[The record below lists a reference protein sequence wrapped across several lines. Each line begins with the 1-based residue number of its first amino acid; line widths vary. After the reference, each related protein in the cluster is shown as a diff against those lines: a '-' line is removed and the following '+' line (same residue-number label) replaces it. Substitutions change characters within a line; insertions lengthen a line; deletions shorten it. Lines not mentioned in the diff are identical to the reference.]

1 MAHKKNNTITHEG
14 PWSQRQR
21 LEHISRV
28 LFWRGW
34 IRRSDLTSYYGISP
48 QQVSADLVV
57 FQNLQP
63 DAVYYETHRKRYE
76 IRENFQPGLY
86 TPDPIAD
93 LQLLGYLSRSEVSI
107 FEEAP
112 SPLKVCITKH
122 TCQLV
127 RSALAQQSVEVEYFC
142 ANSGETSWHRMSP
155 SKFIFDGLQLHV
167 RGWCFTCNGYRDFVI
182 SRISGIRKPIALDAP
197 LVSDAEWN
205 TSINI
210 TLRPAPHLDG
220 THRTAVEMDYGM
232 KDGVLHST
240 VRKAMLIHFRRRLG
254 FSNEGSPVVN
264 ACGELELTID

>member
-34 IRRSDLTSYYGISP
+34 IRRNDLTAYYGISP

-63 DAVYYETHRKRYE
+63 DAVFYETHRKRYE
-76 IRENFQPGLY
+76 IKESFQPGLY
-86 TPDPIAD
+86 TPDPIND
-93 LQLLGYLSRSEVSI
+93 LQLLGYLNRSEISL

-112 SPLKVCITKH
+112 IRSGICITKT

-127 RSALAQQSVEVEYFC
+127 RCGLAQQSVEVEYFC
-142 ANSGETSWHRMSP
+142 ANSGETTWHRMIP
-155 SKFIFDGLQLHV
+155 CHFIFDGIQLHV

-182 SRISGIRKPIALDAP
+182 SRISGTRKPMALDVS
-197 LVSDAEWN
+197 LVTDADWN
-205 TSINI
+205 TFINI
-210 TLRPAPHLDG
+210 TLRPASILNG
-220 THRTAVEMDYGM
+220 SQRTAVEIDYGM
-232 KDGVLHST
+232 KDGVLHTT